1 MSTKKI
7 AIVIA
12 DMAAPGGAEKVAA
25 DLAEE
30 FHARKHDVTV
40 IKFEEYGDIPR
51 FPYPGKTI
59 HLHLPSRAGGLPR
72 QLITLFKRAWYFR
85 KLFRKE
91 KFDHIFSFLEA
102 SNVPCALASRDAVL
116 SMHLDPEKMTQHEWR
131 AVKWFYPRA
140 KRVITVSQQ
149 MTDLLVER
157 AHLDNVTCIYNPV
170 NTRLNR
176 EKSQEP
182 IALEG
187 RFILAVGRLER
198 QKRFDLLIDAF
209 ARTQAQYECKLV
221 IVGRGTQQE
230 ALEQQIAALGIQ
242 DRVILAG
249 FELNPYKYMVKAEFQ
264 VMSSD
269 YEGYPLVLI
278 EALSLG
284 CPIVST
290 DCPTGPREIIHS
302 GENGLL
308 VEKGNA
314 AALAAGIDQ
323 LFQNPELREQMRRKA
338 QESVHANDIATV
350 ANAWLAA

>member
-30 FHARKHDVTV
+30 FHSRKHDVTV
-40 IKFEEYGDIPR
+40 IKFENYGDIPR
-51 FPYPGKTI
+51 FSYPGRTI
-59 HLHLPSRAGGLPR
+59 QLNLPSREGGFPR
-72 QLITLFKRAWYFR
+72 QLLTLVKRAWYFR
-85 KLFRKE
+85 KVFKQE

-102 SNVPCALASRDAVL
+102 SNVPCALASREAVL
-116 SMHLDPEKMTQHEWR
+116 SMHLDPDKMTPHEWR

-149 MTDLLVER
+149 MRELLIKR
-157 AHLDNVTCIYNPV
+157 AHLGNVKTIYNPV
-170 NTRLNR
+170 NTRLIH

-182 IALEG
+182 IAIEG
-187 RFILAVGRLER
+187 RFILGVGRLER

-209 ARTQAQYECKLV
+209 AQTQAQQECKLV
-221 IVGRGTQQE
+221 IVGRGSQQE
-230 ALEQQIAALGIQ
+230 ALEQQISSLGMQERI
-242 DRVILAG
+242 ILAG
-249 FELNPYKYMVKAEFQ
+249 FEVNPYKYMAKAEFQ

-290 DCPTGPREIIHS
+290 DCPTGPREIIRS

-308 VEKGNA
+308 VETGNA
-314 AALAAGIDQ
+314 DALASGIDE
-323 LFQNPELREQMRRKA
+323 LLSKPALREQMRHKA
-338 QESVHANDIATV
+338 KESVNANDIAVV
-350 ANAWLAA
+350 ADAWLAA

>member
-72 QLITLFKRAWYFR
+72 QLITLLKRAWYFR

-140 KRVITVSQQ
+140 KRVITVSRQ

-176 EKSQEP
+176 EKSQEA

-209 ARTQAQYECKLV
+209 ARTQAQHECKLV

-230 ALEQQIAALGIQ
+230 ALEQQIAALGMQ

-323 LFQNPELREQMRRKA
+323 LFQNPALREQMRLKA
-338 QESVHANDIATV
+338 QASVHANDIATV